1 MPIKS
6 TNFYLSDFII
16 Q

>member
-6 TNFYLSDFII
+6 SA
-16 Q
+16 

>member
-6 TNFYLSDFII
+6 TNMR
-16 Q
+16 

>member
-6 TNFYLSDFII
+6 IL
-16 Q
+16 